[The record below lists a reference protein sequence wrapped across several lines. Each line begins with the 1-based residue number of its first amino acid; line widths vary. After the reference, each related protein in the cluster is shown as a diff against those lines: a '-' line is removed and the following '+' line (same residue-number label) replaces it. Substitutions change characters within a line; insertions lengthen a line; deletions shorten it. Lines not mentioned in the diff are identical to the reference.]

1 MGQDVANGMKSKI
14 KAPLLWLLGIVL
26 TAVITKAVEDHF
38 QWSFF
43 SPIISLLWAGVVGIC
58 EWLAQPVSFPLWF
71 VALSILS
78 LLGVLV
84 MVFRTTGNET
94 QKLKAAEAK
103 IADLLNPKLPRLN
116 DDQRRV
122 LSAIASFI
130 ERQHYAN
137 FRELKETL
145 GFSHIVTEGA
155 IDVLR
160 DEGLITWL
168 HNHRGVYEAGLT
180 ARGRACILYPG
191 FLTES
196 QDNQVP
202 L

>member
-1 MGQDVANGMKSKI
+1 MEQDVANSMKSKL
-14 KAPLLWLLGIVL
+14 KAPLLGLIIIVL
-26 TAVITKAVEDHF
+26 TAVITKTVEDYF
-38 QWSFF
+38 QWSLF
-43 SPIISLLWAGVVGIC
+43 SPIISYVWTGIATVYT
-58 EWLAQPVSFPLWF
+58 WLAQPVSLPLWF
-71 VALSILS
+71 IVLSVLSALVAFAT
-78 LLGVLV
+78 VL
-84 MVFRTTGNET
+84 RTINGQTKRL
-94 QKLKAAEAK
+94 QAADTK
-103 IADLLNPKLPRLN
+103 ISDLLNPKLPRLN

-160 DEGLITWL
+160 DEGLISWL

-180 ARGRACILYPG
+180 ARGRACILHPG
-191 FLTES
+191 FLIES
-196 QDNQVP
+196 QDNHVK
-202 L
+202 